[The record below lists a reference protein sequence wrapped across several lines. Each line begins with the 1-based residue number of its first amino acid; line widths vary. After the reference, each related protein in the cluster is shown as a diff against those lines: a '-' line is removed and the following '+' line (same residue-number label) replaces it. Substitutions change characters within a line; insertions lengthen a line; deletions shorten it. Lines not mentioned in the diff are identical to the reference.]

1 MKPAY
6 EVSRERSERNR
17 EGKARSLAELSVTVW
32 LTPENAVFFRKNGLL
47 WLTLN
52 ERAQGVSPQGSTVQN
67 TEPQDVRTGRVTLCR
82 AFPFDQPWEYISV
95 LDEEG
100 AEMGMIRSTEQF
112 TGEMREA
119 VETELTRRYY
129 APELVRI
136 LSVRERYGFS
146 YWKAETGEGE
156 VRFTLHDTFRSI
168 LHVNSTRLI
177 FLDVNGNRF
186 EIPDVQRLDDKSRR
200 KLELYL

>member
-1 MKPAY
+1 MKPIY
-6 EVSRERSERNR
+6 GVPHEGPGRNR
-17 EGKARSLAELSVTVW
+17 ERKARSLTELSVTVW
-32 LTPENAVFFRKNGLL
+32 LTSENATFFRKNGLL
-47 WLTLN
+47 WLSLREATPKCSSGAESTEATGLR
-52 ERAQGVSPQGSTVQN
+52 EGGAQ
-67 TEPQDVRTGRVTLCR
+67 RVTLCR
-82 AFPFDQPWEYISV
+82 AFPFDKPWEYISV

-100 AEMGMIRSTEQF
+100 AEIGMIRSTGQL
-112 TGEMREA
+112 TGEMRET

-129 APELVRI
+129 APELVRL

-146 YWKAETGEGE
+146 YWKAETCEGE

-177 FLDVNGNRF
+177 FHDVNGNRF
-186 EIPDVQRLDDKSRR
+186 EIPDVNRLDEKSRR

>member
-6 EVSRERSERNR
+6 GMSRGRLEKDGERKE
-17 EGKARSLAELSVTVW
+17 RSLAELSVTVW
-32 LTPENAVFFRKNGLL
+32 LTPENAAFFRKNGLL
-47 WLTLN
+47 WLSLGETAHRGSQQGGTAENNGL
-52 ERAQGVSPQGSTVQN
+52 QGV
-67 TEPQDVRTGRVTLCR
+67 RTQRVTLCR

-100 AEMGMIRSTEQF
+100 TEMGMIRSTEQF

-129 APELVRI
+129 APEIVRI